1 MPDNDDLFDHA
12 MRGVRRLQNKSRKQ
26 ANKPLPRIHRA
37 METERPSSVGP
48 GGFQLERSAETW
60 VLRADGISSE
70 RLRQLGNGRP
80 PVDIEVDLHGLT
92 REKAFALLDHC
103 MQQALTRHDRVL
115 CLVHGRG
122 LHSRDGRPIL
132 KEAVYLWLAE
142 GPFAGHVLAT
152 IPKPETRGGSCL
164 VLLRRKR

>member
-1 MPDNDDLFDHA
+1 MPDDDLFDHA

-26 ANKPLPRIHRA
+26 VNKPPPLIHRVIK
-37 METERPSSVGP
+37 TERPSSAGL
-48 GGFQLERSAETW
+48 GGSRPETSAEPW
-60 VLRADGISSE
+60 VLKADGVSPE
-70 RLRQLGNGRP
+70 RLRQLGHGRP
-80 PVDIEVDLHGLT
+80 PVDMEVDLHGLT

-103 MQQALTRHDRVL
+103 MQQALTRHHRVL

-132 KEAVYLWLAE
+132 KEAVYLWLAK

-152 IPKPETRGGSCL
+152 ISKPGTRGGSCL

>member
-1 MPDNDDLFDHA
+1 ML
-12 MRGVRRLQNKSRKQ
+12 K
-26 ANKPLPRIHRA
+26 
-37 METERPSSVGP
+37 
-48 GGFQLERSAETW
+48 
-60 VLRADGISSE
+60 ADGVSQE

-80 PVDIEVDLHGLT
+80 PVDMEVDLHGLT
-92 REKAFALLDHC
+92 REKAFSLLDHC
-103 MQQALTRHDRVL
+103 MQQALTRYHRVL

-122 LHSRDGRPIL
+122 LHSPDGHPIL

-142 GPFAGHVLAT
+142 GPFAGYVLAA